1 MVGGG
6 DTVSFVGSTGNAASL
21 YSTGGNW
28 DLVNGANGAVIL
40 NSAQSTVAGGSDAIT
55 FTGSS
60 TATLSGGSDALSFQH
75 GIGGQDGIN
84 GFGSTDSMWFSHL
97 DFATWSVLQGDMTQS
112 GANTVITLNASD
124 TVTLTN
130 VTMSSLSSSQFHFV

>member
-1 MVGGG
+1 M
-6 DTVSFVGSTGNAASL
+6 
-21 YSTGGNW
+21 
-28 DLVNGANGAVIL
+28 II

-60 TATLSGGSDALSFQH
+60 TATLSGSSDALSFQH
-75 GIGGQDGIN
+75 GIGGQDVVN
-84 GFGSTDSMWFSHL
+84 GFGSTNSMWFSHL
-97 DFATWSVLQGDMTQS
+97 DFATWSVLQGDMSQS

-130 VTMSSLSSSQFHFV
+130 VTMSSLTSPQFHFV

>member
-1 MVGGG
+1 M
-6 DTVSFVGSTGNAASL
+6 
-21 YSTGGNW
+21 
-28 DLVNGANGAVIL
+28 
-40 NSAQSTVAGGSDAIT
+40 AGGSDAIT

-60 TATLSGGSDALSFQH
+60 AATLSGGSDALSFQH

-97 DFATWSVLQGDMTQS
+97 DFATWSVLQGDMSQS

-130 VTMSSLSSSQFHFV
+130 VTMSSLTSSQFHFV